1 MQQAPILQMLG
12 QTTPHSP
19 AAQIKQMISA
29 MRNAGN
35 PQALLQQIMQQRNPQ
50 LQQAMDLVQKHGGDA
65 RAAFRELA
73 GQKGL
78 SPEEIDDIMR

>member
-1 MQQAPILQMLG
+1 
-12 QTTPHSP
+12 
-19 AAQIKQMISA
+19 MISA